1 MSVQPT
7 RLALATALAVVAL
20 LGAACSAGQ
29 PAATTAPTGTA
40 GASATAGA
48 AAPSTGTGGTSTPS
62 GASGLSADQAAQ
74 AHQAALGLVA
84 LGGLGGEKGT
94 TDALRTLAGRVTA
107 EGRALDEQI
116 RTLATAQGLTL
127 SDDVGAQIQGV
138 LNDLQA
144 RNGQPFDQAWLRA
157 VGDLVEQGR
166 AAANAVLSSP
176 DASDEAKAAAR
187 DALARLDALAA
198 ALRDA
203 AGAAGA
209 GTPIG
214 GERGHGRPG
223 RGGAGAARR
232 AGRAGRPAARRR
244 RPPAAPPCVARG
256 RPVQAN
262 AASGRPSAPNAAFA
276 LHCGSTRR
284 PGVAVW
290 AAAGARQWRA
300 SRRAC
305 CWSAVPAGPDDVG
318 RGAGALSARQA
329 SLAVA
334 TRAQPARRSGGDGG
348 DPGRSAQAGTVP
360 VSLELPGRGVSAP
373 SSPPP
378 PDPTAPSPSPTRPP
392 PSAGGP
398 PARSPVPRRARRSW
412 SGTSTPP
419 RPGSGCSRC
428 SATSLSASG
437 CVLRGADGRLLGL
450 PGDRPPAGRQ
460 GRAARR
466 PVRPR
471 RAAPARAGHL
481 RRPVRPGDP
490 ALHRQR
496 RRLRGPG
503 LTRRA
508 P

>member
-1 MSVQPT
+1 MSGLTVTVGGFVSVQPT

-20 LGAACSAGQ
+20 MGAACSAGQ

-94 TDALRTLAGRVTA
+94 TDALRTLAGRVTS

-144 RNGQPFDQAWLRA
+144 RSGQPFDQAWLRA

-203 AGAAGA
+203 AGAAA
-209 GTPIG
+209 PARRR
-214 GERGHGRPG
+214 GERRHGRPG
-223 RGGAGAARR
+223 RGGPGAARSAGRPRCPADHSRVAPAPPEGVDPAGGNAAKRRWVHSTHRTPLSLHPLRFVGGRATAMWTAAGAGAACIASGVLLAVVPGGSAEVGVVPASAAIPVAEAAVDGPERR
-232 AGRAGRPAARRR
+232 RVRACGGRHGPRRR
-244 RPPAAPPCVARG
+244 RTAGPTRQRARRPHRHRPDGALVVPDPPTTVGWWSPGALAG
-256 RPVQAN
+256 
-262 AASGRPSAPNAAFA
+262 AASGRR
-276 LHCGSTRR
+276 C
-284 PGVAVW
+284 
-290 AAAGARQWRA
+290 
-300 SRRAC
+300 
-305 CWSAVPAGPDDVG
+305 
-318 RGAGALSARQA
+318 
-329 SLAVA
+329 
-334 TRAQPARRSGGDGG
+334 
-348 DPGRSAQAGTVP
+348 
-360 VSLELPGRGVSAP
+360 
-373 SSPPP
+373 SP
-378 PDPTAPSPSPTRPP
+378 
-392 PSAGGP
+392 
-398 PARSPVPRRARRSW
+398 
-412 SGTSTPP
+412 GTSTPP
-419 RPGSGCSRC
+419 QPGSGY
-428 SATSLSASG
+428 
-437 CVLRGADGRLLGL
+437 VRGAPR
-450 PGDRPPAGRQ
+450 RRRRRAGASCAAPTGACSPTRSSAAGSRQ

-471 RAAPARAGHL
+471 RPAPPRAGHL

-496 RRLRGPG
+496 RRLRGP
-503 LTRRA
+503 A
-508 P
+508 